1 MKQLTPQF
9 WNDVTP
15 SDSTAIGQTIGLYIG
30 GAGTVKA
37 KGVDGVIGT
46 FICQAGQYL
55 IGNFSYVMATGT
67 TATSIVALRS

>member
-1 MKQLTPQF
+1 
-9 WNDVTP
+9 
-15 SDSTAIGQTIGLYIG
+15 
-30 GAGTVKA
+30 
-37 KGVDGVIGT
+37 VIGT

>member
-15 SDSTAIGQTIGLYIG
+15 SDSVPTGQTIGLYVG
-30 GAGTVKA
+30 NGGTVKA

-46 FICQAGQYL
+46 FVCQSGQYL
-55 IGNFSYVMATGT
+55 VGNFSYVMATGT
-67 TATSIVALRS
+67 TATGIVALRS